1 QGWQARAARAGGRRT
16 ALVSRG
22 ASKCGLAA
30 LLGLG
35 ALGLSTNAA
44 AFVSTAVG
52 GHPKELDVNAQLTL
66 ERGKLEPNE
75 NQASYRKVTGWQEYK
90 LGVGY
95 TWGDL
100 GPLEFFS
107 TRLEATFYT
116 TPEETND
123 PSEWAVGPAGSSTPT
138 QFQPECT
145 AGAEYLGD
153 GLCRFYKEDQGTI
166 LSATV
171 SGAVIHDPKYSLG
184 LFLKFSA
191 PLGMNLEKFGNPRM
205 DYLAFGWQGGV
216 HLTPWLDYESS
227 LYFGL
232 GTRPFSK
239 QKNGS
244 VALGN
249 LFHFKAKSWI
259 LPWKAGVKLGP
270 YVEGDIN
277 ERFDERYDRAY
288 SPQVLPQPGDTE
300 ARQHEDRIRSARF
313 ALAMLPYFLVTE
325 HLAVEAG
332 YIQKFF
338 GYDAPATQAYFVGLR
353 GLADLGN

>member
-1 QGWQARAARAGGRRT
+1 MHEVWEHGGEAQLRRTTARAT
-16 ALVSRG
+16 SRW
-22 ASKCGLAA
+22 AVAAACGLAM
-30 LLGLG
+30 LGVSQQ
-35 ALGLSTNAA
+35 AS
-44 AFVSTAVG
+44 AFVSTPVG
-52 GHPKELDVNAQLTL
+52 GHPGEFDVNAQLTL

-75 NQASYRKVTGWQEYK
+75 NQASYRKVKDWQEYK

-100 GPLEFFS
+100 GPIEFFS
-107 TRLEATFYT
+107 TRLEATYFT

-123 PSEWAVGPAGSSTPT
+123 PSEWRIQPAGSSTPT
-138 QFQPECT
+138 QIVPECT
-145 AGAEYLGD
+145 AGAEYLGND
-153 GLCRFYKEDQGTI
+153 VCRFYEKDDGTI
-166 LSATV
+166 LSATF
-171 SGAVIHDPKYSLG
+171 SGAIIHDPKYALG

-191 PLGMNLEKFGNPRM
+191 PVGMNLKKFANPRM
-205 DYLAFGWQGGV
+205 DYFAFGWQGGV
-216 HLTPWLDYESS
+216 ELTNWLAYEST
-227 LYFGL
+227 LYVGL

-239 QKNGS
+239 EKNGS

-249 LFHFKAKSWI
+249 LFHFKARQWL
-259 LPWKAGVKLGP
+259 LPWKAGFKLGP

-300 ARQHEDRIRSARF
+300 ASQHQDRIRSARF

-353 GLADLGN
+353 GLAELGN

>member
-1 QGWQARAARAGGRRT
+1 MDQAWEAPGSRATRNRNRKT
-16 ALVSRG
+16 FALKSMVG
-22 ASKCGLAA
+22 ALCGLGVLASNGEA
-30 LLGLG
+30 
-35 ALGLSTNAA
+35 S
-44 AFVSTAVG
+44 AFVSTPVG
-52 GHPKELDVNAQLTL
+52 GRPGELDVNAQLTL

-95 TWGDL
+95 TWGHY
-100 GPLEFFS
+100 GPIEFFS
-107 TRLEATFYT
+107 TRLEATYFT

-123 PSEWAVGPAGSSTPT
+123 PGEWFIQPEGSSTGA
-138 QFQPECT
+138 QIQPECT
-145 AGAEYLGD
+145 AGAQYLGN
-153 GLCRFYKEDQGTI
+153 GLCRFYDKDDGTI
-166 LSATV
+166 LSATI
-171 SGAVIHDPKYSLG
+171 SGAVIHDPKYALG

-191 PLGMNLEKFGNPRM
+191 PIGMDLEKFGNPRM
-205 DYLAFGWQGGV
+205 DYFAFGWQGGV
-216 HLTPWLDYESS
+216 ELTNWLAYEST
-227 LYFGL
+227 LYLGL

-239 QKNGS
+239 EKNGS

-249 LFHFKAKSWI
+249 LFHVKARQWL
-259 LPWKAGVKLGP
+259 LPWKAGFKLGP

-288 SPQVLPQPGDTE
+288 SPQVLPQPGDSE
-300 ARQHEDRIRSARF
+300 ARQHQDRIRSARF

-353 GLADLGN
+353 GLADLGH